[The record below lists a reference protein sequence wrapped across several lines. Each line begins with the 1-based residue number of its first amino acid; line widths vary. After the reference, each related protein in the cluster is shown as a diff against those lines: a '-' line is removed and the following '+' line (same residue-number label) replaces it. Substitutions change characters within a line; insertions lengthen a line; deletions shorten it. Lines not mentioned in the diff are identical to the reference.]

1 MNILITGALGHI
13 GSYYLT
19 HIHKVK
25 TINKIFV
32 IDKINEKILN
42 LINLKVKKK
51 IYFLNRDLSK
61 KKINFPKKTK
71 IDFLIHLASVT
82 DATASIKNKKEVYRN
97 NLNCFKNVL
106 NFCKNRKVKLIHISS
121 TSVYGSQN
129 LYVDENCKELKPQ
142 SPYADVKI
150 KEEKILK
157 NTNKNFSFITL
168 RFGTIVGPSTGMK
181 FHTAVNK
188 FCKQAFTNTPLQV
201 WKTALKQFRPYLSI
215 KDAYKTLN
223 FIIQNKIFDRE
234 IYNVVS
240 ENMTVNDIIGRI
252 NKHKK
257 TTINLVNEK
266 IMNQLSYKVNS
277 SKIKK
282 HGLVLNSNISKDI
295 SDTFKLLNK
304 TN

>member
-19 HIHKVK
+19 HIHRVK

-51 IYFLNRDLSK
+51 IYFLNQDLSK

-97 NLNCFKNVL
+97 NLNCFNNVL

-150 KEEKILK
+150 KRG
-157 NTNKNFSFITL
+157 KNF
-168 RFGTIVGPSTGMK
+168 K
-181 FHTAVNK
+181 E
-188 FCKQAFTNTPLQV
+188 
-201 WKTALKQFRPYLSI
+201 
-215 KDAYKTLN
+215 YK
-223 FIIQNKIFDRE
+223 
-234 IYNVVS
+234 
-240 ENMTVNDIIGRI
+240 
-252 NKHKK
+252 
-257 TTINLVNEK
+257 
-266 IMNQLSYKVNS
+266 
-277 SKIKK
+277 
-282 HGLVLNSNISKDI
+282 
-295 SDTFKLLNK
+295 
-304 TN
+304 